1 MTRNL
6 KIVGV
11 AMASLDGAL
20 CCISRSIRPT
30 IAELFQAMPVL
41 KKKPNTCIRKYDPKI
56 QNSKYN
62 ELPYIYI
69 YTPMNGNVVLSV
81 VGDIGDN
88 VISFSDINGR
98 SWKHPIYCN
107 DWLGMAQ
114 PAHILHLNLRPNKDQ
129 E

>member
-1 MTRNL
+1 ML
-6 KIVGV
+6 YK
-11 AMASLDGAL
+11 
-20 CCISRSIRPT
+20 SIRPT

-69 YTPMNGNVVLSV
+69 YIYIYTPMNGNVVLSV
-81 VGDIGDN
+81 VGDIDDN
-88 VISFSDINGR
+88 VISFSDINGW
-98 SWKHPIYCN
+98 SWKHPIYYN